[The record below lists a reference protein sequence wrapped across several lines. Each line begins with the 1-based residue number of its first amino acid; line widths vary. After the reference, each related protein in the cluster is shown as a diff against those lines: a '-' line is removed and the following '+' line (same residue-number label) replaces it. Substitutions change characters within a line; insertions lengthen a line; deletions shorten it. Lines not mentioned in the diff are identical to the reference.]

1 MYHESINPNGYMKV
15 TDQTEQP
22 QKPEISAF
30 PLTAI
35 VPPHGLNPNPSFM
48 LNPGMTLRDYFAA
61 KAMQTLVSDDS
72 SSIRDDVT
80 MAYRIADAML
90 EIREKEL
97 IF

>member
-1 MYHESINPNGYMKV
+1 MSN
-15 TDQTEQP
+15 
-22 QKPEISAF
+22 ISFNEGGPAF
-30 PLTAI
+30 PIKGPVLT
-35 VPPHGLNPNPSFM
+35 VDKQ
-48 LNPGMTLRDYFAA
+48 GMTLRDYFAA

-72 SSIRDDVT
+72 SSIRDDVI